1 MNLTNETIEST
12 YGNLLTIGDAAG
24 TPTQGTLQNGNGQ
37 DVTSLTLD
45 ELQVNKLVQTQA
57 TIAASGTSLAGAT
70 LLTAG
75 VNLVTSADSNNI
87 AVKLPQSQL
96 GLVINVVNT
105 SGRNIIVFPYAVT
118 DSILGLNAGEGY
130 VVPNDGQLYRIT
142 CVQNPNVG
150 VWSVLS
156 PATGSAPKTLLYT
169 QDVTIDSSSPTSG
182 GVRSTTGD
190 FGSPVASVQSVYSGG
205 TVISRELVLGTNN
218 PGALFLDWG
227 KLTGYTE
234 YRIKRFTVKTNVP
247 AGDLTSSPSQ
257 LSNTLM
263 GLTSSQ
269 FGTMKIVVRS
279 SYWDDT
285 VFPNS
290 QMYSIGTMERS
301 CPTTYSNNY
310 ATNNAPASYNDF
322 KHYIAQPSDLAY
334 SASGG
339 NNNRYLKLEISAPT
353 SPSSVPAG
361 FNTSIYAWSRMFDD
375 NGNPIV
381 YHQLNLVYGSQYL
394 NQNTFPSG
402 FEFKGTFELEI
413 EVR

>member
-37 DVTSLTLD
+37 AVTNLTLD

-57 TIAASGTSLAGAT
+57 TIAASGTSLASAT

-75 VNLVTSADSNNI
+75 VNLVTSADTNNI

-105 SGRNIIVFPYAVT
+105 SGRSIIVFPYAIT

-142 CVQNPNVG
+142 CIQNPNVG
-150 VWSVLS
+150 VWSVLAPASASS
-156 PATGSAPKTLLYT
+156 PTTLLYKN
-169 QDVTIDSSSPTSG
+169 DIIVDINSPTSG
-182 GVRSTTGD
+182 GVRSTTGG
-190 FGSPVASVQSVYSGG
+190 FGQVNASVQIAYNGS
-205 TVISRELVLGTNN
+205 TVISRELVLGSNS
-218 PGALFLDWG
+218 PGIQLLDWS
-227 KLTGYTE
+227 KLTGYSE
-234 YRIKRFTVKTNVP
+234 YRVKRFTVKTNVP
-247 AGDLTSSPSQ
+247 AGDLTQNLNQSAY
-257 LSNTLM
+257 TLM

-269 FGTMKIVVRS
+269 FYTMNIVHRS
-279 SYWDDT
+279 AYWDDT
-285 VFPNS
+285 ISPNS
-290 QMYSIGTMERS
+290 QMYSINALQTLL
-301 CPTTYSNNY
+301 PADYSYNY
-310 ATNNAPASYNDF
+310 VQNNAPASYNNF
-322 KHYIAQPSDLAY
+322 KHYIASPSDLAY
-334 SASGG
+334 SASST
-339 NNNRYLKLEISAPT
+339 NNRYLKYENVALT
-353 SPSSVPAG
+353 QPSSVGSG

-381 YHQLNLVYGSQYL
+381 YHMFNLVYGNSS
-394 NQNTFPSG
+394 NNSNAFPSG